1 MKNIINKFSVLLV
14 IIALGTFGCK
24 SDILNGPIENSAEK
38 PGPVTNVSVV
48 NKSGGALLTYT
59 LPGNEG
65 LSYIKAEY
73 EIRPGVKR
81 EVVSSYYT
89 NELLIDGFNSTDE
102 REITLYS
109 VTRSEVKSDPIKI
122 KIKPLKSP
130 IQNVYESLKVVAGF
144 GGPNIKFANTDKLPI
159 TIVPLMKIK
168 TGELKGLD
176 KIYSQSAL
184 GNITIRGLEPVLTK
198 FGFVV
203 TDRFGNHTD
212 TLYQDL
218 TPYSEIKLDK
228 TKFSLFTLPGD
239 AKPAYPEA
247 LLTYLWDN
255 NYPTTATWP
264 RAFTTEGAITPQ
276 TITIDLGVTTALSRF
291 VFFPRTETG
300 GKFYVRANLREYEIW
315 ATNNPTADGSYNNWT
330 LISTAAVI
338 KPSGLPAGTETAE
351 DLAYALKG
359 WSTEFEPG
367 LPAFRYFRIKSL
379 RNWENNFAIMAAQID
394 IYGSK

>member
-1 MKNIINKFSVLLV
+1 MKHLIKNFNLLLF
-14 IIALGTFGCK
+14 ITIASTIGCK
-24 SDILNGPIENSAEK
+24 SDILNGPIENSKEK
-38 PGPVTNVSVV
+38 PGIVTNVKVE
-48 NKSGGALLTYT
+48 NKSGSALLTYT
-59 LPGNEG
+59 LPANEG

-89 NELLIDGFNSTDE
+89 NQLLVDGFNATDE
-102 REITLYS
+102 REITLYA
-109 VTRSEVKSDPIKI
+109 VTKSEVKSDPVTI

-130 IQNVYESLKVVAGF
+130 IQNVYESLKIVAGF
-144 GGPNIKFANTDKLPI
+144 GGPNIKFSNNDKLPI
-159 TIVPLMKIK
+159 TIVPLLK
-168 TGELKGLD
+168 TAEGSLKTLD
-176 KIYSQSAL
+176 KIYSQTAI
-184 GNITIRGLEPVLTK
+184 GNVTIRGQEPVLSK
-198 FGFVV
+198 YGFVV

-228 TKFSLFTLPGD
+228 NKFSLFSLPGD
-239 AKPAYPEA
+239 AVPAYPEA
-247 LLTYLWDN
+247 VLRLLWDD
-255 NYPTTATWP
+255 NYPTSATWP
-264 RAFTTEGAITPQ
+264 RAFTTEGATSPQ

-300 GKFYVRANLREYEIW
+300 NRFYVRANLRDYEIW

-330 LISTAAVI
+330 KISTAAVI
-338 KPSGLPAGTETAE
+338 KPSGLPSGTETAE

-359 WSTEFEPG
+359 WGTEFEPG
-367 LPAFRYFRIKSL
+367 LPGYRYLRIRSL

-394 IYGSK
+394 VYGSK